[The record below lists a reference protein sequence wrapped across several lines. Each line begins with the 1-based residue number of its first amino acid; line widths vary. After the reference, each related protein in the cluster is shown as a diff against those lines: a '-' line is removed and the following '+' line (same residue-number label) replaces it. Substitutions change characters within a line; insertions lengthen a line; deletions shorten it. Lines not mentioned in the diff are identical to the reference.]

1 MYLTDLYND
10 FFFQH
15 CPSPNFKQFN
25 SPKLGLSSNSN
36 RSNSESED
44 ASTATTVR
52 NRSYPDSASTSP
64 PQAKVRCE
72 KERPRSCVEGSLSN
86 RLCGDVDDVAKKR
99 WSGIALNSK
108 LYQAYD
114 RLAKEEEEYTDSLE
128 NPVPPPEDRSDESN
142 SNENVPSLKEDCEPE
157 SLDSNY
163 SDEKPLNGRRFKKL
177 QKKWEMLS
185 GQNST
190 ESPPS
195 SPTHAAGKS
204 KIPRPVISPIR
215 PSGIP
220 VPVSPTT
227 KSAVKTV
234 KRVTTPPSGG
244 KVAIAKGISGVKSS
258 TLKKTGACTR

>member
-1 MYLTDLYND
+1 M
-10 FFFQH
+10 
-15 CPSPNFKQFN
+15 
-25 SPKLGLSSNSN
+25 
-36 RSNSESED
+36 
-44 ASTATTVR
+44 STATTVR
-52 NRSYPDSASTSP
+52 NLSTCNNRAHPDSVNVSP
-64 PQAKVRCE
+64 SQTKVRCE
-72 KERPRSCVEGSLSN
+72 KERPRSCVEGSLSKPN
-86 RLCGDVDDVAKKR
+86 FRLCGDVDDVTKKR

-177 QKKWEMLS
+177 QQKWEMLS

-190 ESPPS
+190 ESPPP
-195 SPTHAAGKS
+195 SPTHTAGKS

-227 KSAVKTV
+227 KGTVKAM

-244 KVAIAKGISGVKSS
+244 KAAFAKGIGGVKNSP
-258 TLKKTGACTR
+258 LKKTGASTR